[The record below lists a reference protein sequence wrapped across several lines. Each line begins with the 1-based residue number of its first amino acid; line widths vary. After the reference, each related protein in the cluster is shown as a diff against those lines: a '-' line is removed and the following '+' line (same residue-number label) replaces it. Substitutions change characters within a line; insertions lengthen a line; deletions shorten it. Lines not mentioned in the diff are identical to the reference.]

1 MMEDAENCSK
11 LFEWLEAHILILCF
25 DVYVIAG
32 TWKLAT
38 GKCCTGKPVVRVADG
53 ASGPI
58 VDLRTDGL
66 QVPVEQG
73 ALVAQKCIA

>member
-1 MMEDAENCSK
+1 M
-11 LFEWLEAHILILCF
+11 
-25 DVYVIAG
+25 
-32 TWKLAT
+32 
-38 GKCCTGKPVVRVADG
+38 VRVADG